1 MGRVPAP
8 HRSVPAGELRPGA
21 GGSGLRGA
29 GVPPPEQK
37 GQGGCRRDGARPD
50 PTRGVPGMGV
60 SRESPPAGCPE
71 AGRNA
76 PGVPSQPAGAVHGKT
91 APSPGGNR
99 AEPGGRPEPSRDWVG
114 DFGGGGTP
122 PPPLALSP
130 LLNGGGQA
138 RRGAR
143 RSPQPRCFL
152 FHA

>member
-1 MGRVPAP
+1 MLRAGPPRLQVGKVPAP

-29 GVPPPEQK
+29 GAPPPEQK

-50 PTRGVPGMGV
+50 PARGVPGMGV

-71 AGRNA
+71 AGRDA

-114 DFGGGGTP
+114 DLGGGGTP
-122 PPPLALSP
+122 PP
-130 LLNGGGQA
+130 
-138 RRGAR
+138 
-143 RSPQPRCFL
+143 
-152 FHA
+152 